1 MQTSCS
7 GLLRPHNPGHVG
19 RFVIPTQPH
28 KRETFFRNHISSNHL
43 RSKSVDIPNSSI
55 DRQSRSRQPSFR
67 YAKDRFQHIRMSLR
81 RFHGPHFTSPWS
93 RFRPTHAKPYSQ
105 RSRLNPTQP
114 LLSQLIDSE
123 RPQKRQTGRPCT
135 HPSPHV
141 TPFFDY
147 CESTVEIAAEVLL
160 RTMQITDRMDQRAIA
175 TFPFLATSI
184 LSCMGSHTVPIC
196 RPHGRA
202 IRI

>member
-1 MQTSCS
+1 
-7 GLLRPHNPGHVG
+7 
-19 RFVIPTQPH
+19 
-28 KRETFFRNHISSNHL
+28 
-43 RSKSVDIPNSSI
+43 
-55 DRQSRSRQPSFR
+55 
-67 YAKDRFQHIRMSLR
+67 MSLR

-141 TPFFDY
+141 TPLFRLPRVHRRNRRRNPTPYDANYRPNGSASSRYISVSGHVHPFVHGVTHRPDLPTTTAEQSVFDPLFD
-147 CESTVEIAAEVLL
+147 SHPNHG
-160 RTMQITDRMDQRAIA
+160 
-175 TFPFLATSI
+175 FPADIGCKMRSRGNAMFPSRFRYSNFSETN
-184 LSCMGSHTVPIC
+184 
-196 RPHGRA
+196 RPSWSDLQLPASR
-202 IRI
+202 